1 MSKLKGFIDILPNSE
16 CYRID
21 DRFYRI
27 SSGHIV
33 SGDEV
38 LDPYFIVNNPING
51 IMLCYKYYGE
61 NSLGH
66 RRRDSK
72 SCTFKFKQIYFY
84 IKTKFK
90 DENKLLYD
98 ITADKNGDLIVEY
111 IDIRLLINQNNQF
124 YSKDKQEILINNYN
138 RKDSELKFIKEEH
151 KILKEK
157 VANLEGKIYLL
168 EASITGYKIKYE

>member
-1 MSKLKGFIDILPNSE
+1 MNKSKGFIDILPNSE

-51 IMLCYKYYGE
+51 IKLCYKYYGE

-72 SCTFKFKQIYFY
+72 YHEFKFKQIYCY

-90 DENKLLYD
+90 DENRVLYD

-111 IDIRLLINQNNQF
+111 IDISKLINKNEQF
-124 YSKDKQEILINNYN
+124 YSKNKQEILINNYN
-138 RKDSELKFIKEEH
+138 RKDSELKFIKEEN
-151 KILKEK
+151 KTLKKEAADLK
-157 VANLEGKIYLL
+157 GKIYLL